1 MDKEYHKELNM
12 KYNEIVNL
20 KSDKMTCSINSLSCF
35 LEELAKTHPDLVE
48 KELIHQIGI
57 FNNKHFDETSAMYV
71 IGKMKSSIDKRSVFE
86 ILSERGITVGT
97 AKHKIQD
104 AYSKAKEC
112 ATAKG
117 YTAPSIS
124 DEYNEW
130 DYYVVLAMCTMDF
143 WCEGLE
149 DTSEVDCIAYEWL
162 ADVDASTTKAWDYF
176 FR

>member
-1 MDKEYHKELNM
+1 M
-12 KYNEIVNL
+12 KYKEIANL
-20 KSDKMTCSINSLSCF
+20 RSDKMLCSVESLSCF
-35 LEELAKTHPDLVE
+35 LEELTKTHPELVE

-71 IGKMKSSIDKRSVFE
+71 ISKMKSSIDKRDVFE

-97 AKHKIQD
+97 AKNKIEE
-104 AYSKAKEC
+104 AYSRAREI
-112 ATAKG
+112 ANARD

-149 DTSEVDCIAYEWL
+149 DFTKIDCLAYEWL
-162 ADVDASTTKAWDYF
+162 ADIDACTTKAWDYF
-176 FR
+176 FGK